1 MRDTDPTPA
10 ITQPTEAMLKWFRLA
25 ADYERARLGNDITK
39 QTELA
44 LCRVVEFLEQ
54 PAQAYDPAARII
66 GGEQNDGRK

>member
-1 MRDTDPTPA
+1 MASEPEQKPA
-10 ITQPTEAMLKWFRLA
+10 MTQPTEAMLKWFQLA
-25 ADYERARLGNDITK
+25 ADYERARLGNDITR

-66 GGEQNDGRK
+66 GGEGE